1 MAKLK
6 KYMDQINI
14 TTIRFKLWWV
24 LYYKIKKLIKKLIRI
39 LFIWDWLD
47 FGIMLRIYKTSELS
61 DYILCIDIQIL
72 WLNIWMQCFK
82 RKEKN
87 ITQKLKKMFNK
98 LVRDVLIIVIIVII
112 IVMIAGFLS
121 GRYYNS

>member
-82 RKEKN
+82 RKEYNPK
-87 ITQKLKKMFNK
+87 TRKMFNK
-98 LVRDVLIIVIIVII
+98 LVRDVLIIVIIVVI
-112 IVMIAGFLS
+112 IVIIASFIFGK
-121 GRYYNS
+121 YYYS